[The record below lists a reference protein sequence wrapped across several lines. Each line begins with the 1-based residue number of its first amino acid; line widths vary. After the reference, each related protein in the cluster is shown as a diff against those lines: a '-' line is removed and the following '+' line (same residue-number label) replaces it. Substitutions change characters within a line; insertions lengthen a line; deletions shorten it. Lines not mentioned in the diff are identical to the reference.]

1 MFVSVCLCV
10 CGDMQQSV
18 GGDLNEMSIKFKLR
32 WEGRSLPAIIQF
44 YLVACSSLT
53 HLSLSSLFLSFMSL
67 TTLFPLTR
75 IAHTHTR
82 TRARTDAVKELQ
94 LIRAESLACLSLNII
109 AVASEASL

>member
-1 MFVSVCLCV
+1 
-10 CGDMQQSV
+10 MQQSV

-53 HLSLSSLFLSFMSL
+53 HLSLPSLFLSFMSL

-75 IAHTHTR
+75 IAHTHTHTH

-94 LIRAESLACLSLNII
+94 LIQAESSACLSLNII